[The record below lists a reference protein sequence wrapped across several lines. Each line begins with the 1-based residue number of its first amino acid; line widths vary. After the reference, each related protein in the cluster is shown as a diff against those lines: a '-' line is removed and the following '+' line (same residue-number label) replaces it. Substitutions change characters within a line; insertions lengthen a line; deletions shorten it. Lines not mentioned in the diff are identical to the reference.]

1 MHTTPQAPD
10 WTSTLL
16 PAFLPATGKHVWAQT
31 PPHQRFNYFTF
42 SAAERR
48 VSVGAEHE
56 AQAKVK
62 LAVRISSIPDSHSAT
77 GGNQEPRLTEDT
89 GAYIAHL
96 SLCSSHWRFLNCHAL
111 SPAYFC
117 PQGCW
122 LSEATHC
129 THFPHATISLTLSF
143 NHSVHTGN
151 VNLGLQPQ
159 SLLWAPKYHLPGCP
173 TTGWSLHSD
182 VPTVPH
188 TTLPQTVPTPRFPNP
203 TERTV
208 THSPGTFSGNPG
220 LCPLLFLAAS
230 SR

>member
-16 PAFLPATGKHVWAQT
+16 PAFLPATGNHVWAQT

-89 GAYIAHL
+89 GAYIAYL

-117 PQGCW
+117 SQGCW

-151 VNLGLQPQ
+151 VNLGLQPV
-159 SLLWAPKYHLPGCP
+159 SFLSSKVPLAWMSNYRLVSPLRCP
-173 TTGWSLHSD
+173 HGTTHHPPPNCPHSE
-182 VPTVPH
+182 V
-188 TTLPQTVPTPRFPNP
+188 
-203 TERTV
+203 
-208 THSPGTFSGNPG
+208 S
-220 LCPLLFLAAS
+220 
-230 SR
+230 